1 MKKNSMKQ
9 KLENNELTLGAFVST
24 PSPST
29 VEMLGWLGMD
39 YVMIDCEHSVTD
51 YETAEN
57 MIRAAELSNITPMV
71 RAGLNMQ
78 QNLQRYL
85 DAGAQG
91 VLIPLINNAEDGKRV
106 VDSCKYPPDGKRG
119 LFSASRTGKYGTIS
133 IPEHVK
139 TSNEEI
145 FVALQIETLEG
156 IENQDE
162 IISLDGVDSVFLGPG
177 DLSSVLGVHGEV
189 THEKVRSTMEQ
200 MIPKIIEAG
209 KHPGTLVA
217 DADQAKYW
225 NDKGINFLIGSANR
239 YLMNGAKEFIETT
252 QKILRS

>member
-1 MKKNSMKQ
+1 MKINSMKQ

-39 YVMIDCEHSVTD
+39 YVMIDCEHGVTD

-57 MIRAAELSNITPMV
+57 MIRAAELANITPMV

-106 VDSCKYPPDGKRG
+106 VDSCKYPPEGKRG
-119 LFSASRTGKYGTIS
+119 LFSASRTGKYGTIP
-133 IPEHVK
+133 IPEH
-139 TSNEEI
+139 
-145 FVALQIETLEG
+145 
-156 IENQDE
+156 E
-162 IISLDGVDSVFLGPG
+162 IISLEGVDSVFLGPG
-177 DLSSVLGVHGEV
+177 DLSSVLGVHGQV
-189 THEKVRSTMEQ
+189 THEKVRSTMEN
-200 MIPKIIEAG
+200 MIPKIIKAG
-209 KHPGTLVA
+209 KHPGTLVT
-217 DADQAKYW
+217 DADQAQYW
-225 NDKGINFLIGSANR
+225 NKKGINFLIGSANR

-252 QKILRS
+252 KEKLKS